1 MTAGRRPLWSS
12 LSSRLLILTIIFV
25 MLVEVLV
32 YVPSVSRLRLTFLE
46 EKLIAAQIAA
56 LALEEAP
63 NQMISD
69 ALAAELLMSA
79 DVRSVLLVREDRRQ
93 LILSDGG
100 DITIADTYDLRNAM
114 IPGLMVD
121 AFEALLLGGDRSI
134 LVIGQPE
141 AVRANYVEIVID
153 EDVLV
158 AAMLEFS
165 TNVLWLSL
173 IISLTTAALIYLTLN
188 RQLVRPMQRVIASM
202 VRFREHPE
210 DTRQTLVPS
219 GRRDEIGDAEAALAQ
234 MQEELRQALNQKN
247 HLANLGTAV
256 TKINHDL
263 RNILATAQLASER
276 LGRVSDPAIEA
287 LSERL
292 IGAVDRAISLC
303 ERTLNYGKAE
313 EPPPEKRTIEL
324 APIMAEV
331 AAALGLGDDG
341 DIGFE
346 VRLDAAPAAY
356 ADPDQLFRV
365 LLNLCRNALE
375 AIQETGRAGTIS
387 VETAQGDDGATV
399 LRISD
404 TGPGLSEK
412 AQANLFQPFKG
423 STRRG
428 GTGLGLATARELI
441 AAHGGTVILEGTGP
455 EGTTFRITLPA
466 SEELAQ
472 AS

>member
-69 ALAAELLMSA
+69 ALAAELLTSA

-100 DITIADTYDLRNAM
+100 EIAIADTYDLRDAM
-114 IPGLMVD
+114 VLGLMVD
-121 AFEALLLGGDRSI
+121 AFEALLMGGDRSI
-134 LVIGQPE
+134 LVIGRPE

-158 AAMLEFS
+158 AAMLDFS

-210 DTRQTLVPS
+210 DTRQTMVPS
-219 GRRDEIGDAEAALAQ
+219 GRRDEIGEAEAALAQ
-234 MQEELRQALNQKN
+234 MQEELRQALNQKS

-276 LGRVSDPAIEA
+276 LRRVSDPTIEA

-313 EPPPEKRTIEL
+313 EPPPEKRAIEL
-324 APIMAEV
+324 APIVAEV
-331 AAALGLGDDG
+331 AAALGLGEG
-341 DIGFE
+341 GNVRFE
-346 VRLDAAPAAY
+346 VRLTEADTAH

-375 AIQETGRAGTIS
+375 AIQEAGRAGAIT
-387 VETAQGDDGATV
+387 VEGSQGENGATV

-412 AQANLFQPFKG
+412 ARENLFQPFKG

-455 EGTTFRITLPA
+455 DGTTFRITLPA
-466 SEELAQ
+466 AEPLAA

>member
-69 ALAAELLMSA
+69 ALAAELLTSA

-153 EDVLV
+153 EDALV
-158 AAMLEFS
+158 AAMLDFS

-202 VRFREHPE
+202 VRFRERPE

-234 MQEELRQALNQKN
+234 MQEELRQALNQKS

-276 LGRVSDPAIEA
+276 LRRVSDPTIEA

-313 EPPPEKRTIEL
+313 EPPPKKRTVEL
-324 APIMAEV
+324 EPIMAEV
-331 AAALGLGDDG
+331 AAALGLGEGG
-341 DIGFE
+341 DVGFE
-346 VRLDAAPAAY
+346 VRLDEARTAH

-375 AIQETGRAGTIS
+375 AIRETGRAGAIS
-387 VETAQGDDGATV
+387 VETSQGEDGGTV

-455 EGTTFRITLPA
+455 DGTTFRITLPA
-466 SEELAQ
+466 TEELAQ